1 MSPISPIRTAMILA
15 AGLGTRMRLA
25 EDAPP
30 KPLTV
35 IAGRTL
41 LDRML
46 DRLKDAGIRRVVV
59 NVHFKAALLEA
70 HLAAS
75 THGLEVVIS
84 DERDGLME
92 TGGGVVQARSLLGD
106 APFTVC
112 NADILWQETDN
123 NLQNLLDV
131 FDADKMD
138 ACLLLANRERCTG
151 YDGRGDFH
159 IAVNPD
165 SPAGRLSRRDD
176 IEKTAT
182 APVVYA
188 PFVYAG
194 VQIVNPAL
202 LEGAPEGPFSFNVL
216 WDKAL
221 AERRLYGVEL
231 SGTWMHV
238 GTPEGLAAAEKRL
251 AENRA

>member
-1 MSPISPIRTAMILA
+1 MSRISTAMILA

-30 KPLTV
+30 KPLTA

-59 NVHFKAALLEA
+59 NVHFKAAALEA

-75 THGLEVVIS
+75 AHGLDVVIS
-84 DERDGLME
+84 DERDCLME
-92 TGGGVVQARSLLGD
+92 TGGGVVQARSLIGD
-106 APFTVC
+106 APFMVC

-123 NLQNLLDV
+123 NLQNLRDI

-159 IAVNPD
+159 VEKQSD
-165 SPAGRLSRRDD
+165 SHMGRLIRRDRED
-176 IEKTAT
+176 GTAT
-182 APVVYA
+182 A

-194 VQIVNPAL
+194 VQIVNPTL
-202 LEGAPEGPFSFNVL
+202 LDDAPDGPFSFNLL
-216 WDKAL
+216 WDRAL
-221 AERRLYGVEL
+221 ADRRLYGVEL

-238 GTPEGLAAAEKRL
+238 GTPEGLDEAEKRL
-251 AENRA
+251 ADSRL